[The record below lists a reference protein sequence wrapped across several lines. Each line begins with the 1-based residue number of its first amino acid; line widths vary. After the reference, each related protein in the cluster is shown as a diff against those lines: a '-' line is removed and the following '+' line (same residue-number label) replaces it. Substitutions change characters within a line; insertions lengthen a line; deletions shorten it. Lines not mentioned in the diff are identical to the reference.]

1 MEQNRA
7 NAESFLVSSIVSTAQ
22 SENRVVMPHEFS
34 YNKSTPM
41 MAVEHSITTS
51 PASSP
56 VLGQQ
61 INLSVPRIGF
71 SGNSFIRI
79 GLKLT
84 VGGTVTTNDLT
95 IGDLFTSG
103 LISKEQGFLRLI
115 KTLRIKTRKQILMN
129 HDRHS
134 MWVALETLED
144 EILRDIFR
152 LALCQGVE
160 QTGIGK
166 SAKGVQAGGA
176 ATAYDFY
183 MYIPLQLF
191 FPMFGGKSQVALD
204 LQFCEP
210 ISIELTTEAGSVLF
224 GADKF
229 ITGTAHGTAGVSM
242 TSCDLVSSHNIYD
255 ADAYNQIL
263 KKYQSMSKIQYISAD
278 FYTNNNTVS
287 VAANTTEVSGKLEGI
302 KNATNLYV
310 VGYDNVS
317 GRVVETL
324 ARVRLTSGNKDILNY
339 SRFEAQALAF
349 TGLSQGKAYKD
360 NLVVDLGFSMNNPL
374 LDLESYGG
382 SISVSNLVD
391 PRVHLTGTGTG
402 NAFTGYVVAKQLST
416 VVVSTANGAVELG
429 ASN

>member
-61 INLSVPRIGF
+61 INLSIPRIGF
-71 SGNSFIRI
+71 SANSFIRVGLTI
-79 GLKLT
+79 GGSGAT
-84 VGGTVTTNDLT
+84 PANDLT
-95 IGDLFTSG
+95 VADLFTSA
-103 LISKEQGFLRLI
+103 LVSKEQGLLRLI
-115 KTLRIKTRKQILMN
+115 KTLRIKTRKQVIAN

-144 EILRDIFR
+144 DVLRDIFR
-152 LALCQGVE
+152 LALCQGVL
-160 QTGIGK
+160 QTGVGA
-166 SAKGVQAGGA
+166 SAKGVILGNAS
-176 ATAYDFY
+176 TTVY

-191 FPMFGGKSQVALD
+191 FPMFGGKSQQALD
-204 LQFCEP
+204 LAFVEP
-210 ISIELTTEAGSVLF
+210 LTIELTTEAGSVLF
-224 GADKF
+224 GANKF
-229 ITGTAHGTAGVSM
+229 VSGTAHASAGAVM

-263 KKYQSMSKIQYISAD
+263 KKYQSMSKIQYITAD
-278 FYTNNNTVS
+278 YYTNNNIVS
-287 VAANTTEVSGKLEGI
+287 VGANTNEVSAKLEGI

-310 VGYDNVS
+310 VGYDGD
-317 GRVVETL
+317 GRVSEHL

-339 SRFEAQALAF
+339 SRFESQALAF

-391 PRVHLTGTGTG
+391 PRIHLVGTGT
-402 NAFTGYVVAKQLST
+402 AFTGYVVAKQLST

>member
-61 INLSVPRIGF
+61 VNLSVPRIGF
-71 SGNSFIRI
+71 SGNSFIRV
-79 GLKLT
+79 GLN
-84 VGGTVTTNDLT
+84 VVAGGASPANDLT
-95 IGDLFTSG
+95 IADLFTSS

-115 KTLRIKTRKQILMN
+115 KTLRIKTRKQVLAN

-144 EILRDIFR
+144 DVLRDIFR
-152 LALCQGVE
+152 LALCQGVK
-160 QTGIGK
+160 QTGIGE
-166 SAKGVQAGGA
+166 SAKGVVAG
-176 ATAYDFY
+176 ATSLAVY

-191 FPMFGGKSQVALD
+191 FPMFGGKSQQALD
-204 LQFCEP
+204 LAFVEP
-210 ISIELTTEAGSVLF
+210 LTIELTTEAGSVLF
-224 GADKF
+224 DKAGPLPSL
-229 ITGTAHGTAGVSM
+229 ISGTAHASAGVSM

-263 KKYQSMSKIQYISAD
+263 KKYQSMSKIQYITAD

-287 VAANTTEVSGKLEGI
+287 VGANTNEVSAKLEGI

-310 VGYDNVS
+310 VGYDGA
-317 GRVVETL
+317 GRVSEQL

-349 TGLSQGKAYKD
+349 TGLSVGKAYKD

-382 SISVSNLVD
+382 SISVGNLVD
-391 PRVHLTGTGTG
+391 PRIHLTGAGT
-402 NAFTGYVVAKQLST
+402 AFTGYVVAKQLST